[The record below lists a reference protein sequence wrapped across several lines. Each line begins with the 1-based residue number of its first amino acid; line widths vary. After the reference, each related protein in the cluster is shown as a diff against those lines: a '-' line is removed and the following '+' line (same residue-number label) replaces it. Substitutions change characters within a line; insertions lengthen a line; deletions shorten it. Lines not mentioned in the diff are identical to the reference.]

1 MIGYVRLV
9 EKRESGIALERE
21 LSAVYYN
28 ACHYTAVTAQK
39 LCCGV
44 DNKVCAPLYR
54 SAKIGCC
61 EGAVYYK
68 RDAVLVGYLADLLNI
83 RYVCI
88 GVADK
93 LGEEQPC
100 LVGYG
105 IFPGGKVI
113 GVNELYRDAHSL

>member
-9 EKRESGIALERE
+9 EERESGITLESE

-28 ACHYTAVTAQK
+28 TCHYTAVTAQK
-39 LCCGV
+39 LCCRV

-54 SAKIGCC
+54 SAVDRCGKC
-61 EGAVYYK
+61 
-68 RDAVLVGYLADLLNI
+68 VGYLADLFDIGN
-83 RYVCI
+83 VCV

-93 LGEEQPC
+93 FGEEQPC

-105 IFPGGKVI
+105 IFPGGKII
-113 GVNELYRDAHSL
+113 GVDELYRDTHSL